1 MVVPFF
7 GQHLLEVVDL
17 VVAGRPDLARDEA
30 VDADHEDVL
39 VVRAVEDPDLALA
52 RRVPVDPPQEVVA
65 ELLRGRDLERRDRAA
80 LRVECLH
87 DLGDRAVLACGIDA
101 LEHDEDRVLRLR
113 PHPVLE
119 APQALHLV
127 ERRRHRRLLVVA
139 ERRAGIHAFEVD
151 A

>member
-1 MVVPFF
+1 M
-7 GQHLLEVVDL
+7 
-17 VVAGRPDLARDEA
+17 
-30 VDADHEDVL
+30 DANDEDVL
-39 VVRAVEDPDLALA
+39 VMRAIEDPDLALA
-52 RRVPVDPPQEVVA
+52 RRVPVDTPQEVVT
-65 ELLRGRDLERRDRAA
+65 ELLRGRDLERGDRAA

-101 LEHDEDRVLRLR
+101 LEDDKDRVFRLR

-127 ERRRHRRLLVVA
+127 ERPRHRRLLVVA
-139 ERRAGIHAFEVD
+139 ECRTGIHAFEVD